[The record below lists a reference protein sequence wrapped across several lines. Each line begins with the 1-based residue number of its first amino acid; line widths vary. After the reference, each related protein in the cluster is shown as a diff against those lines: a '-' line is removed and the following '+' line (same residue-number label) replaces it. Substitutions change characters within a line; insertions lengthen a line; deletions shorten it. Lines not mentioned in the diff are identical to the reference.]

1 MGSSSVRTLLA
12 DERADLVAFLNT
24 LDDDEWDTPSLCE
37 GWRVRDVVAHL
48 LYDSDPVYL
57 YLAGAV
63 ATGFSLRRAAARSV
77 KRADRTDPA
86 ELTAALQR
94 SVGSGLFATIAPS
107 VALADALIHH
117 QDLRRPFGR
126 PREIDVDRVLHVL
139 DHPDPFASPRRR
151 TRGLRLIATDVSW
164 SRGDGP
170 EVLGPAE
177 AVIMAVAGRAA
188 VLDELTGDGVG
199 LLRARLVQPI
209 ATT

>member
-1 MGSSSVRTLLA
+1 VGSLSVRALLA
-12 DERADLVAFLNT
+12 DERADLVAFLGT
-24 LDDDEWDTPSLCE
+24 LDADEWNTPSLCV

-48 LYDSDPVYL
+48 LYDSDPVYR

-77 KRADRTDPA
+77 RRADRMEPA

-94 SVGSGLFATIAPS
+94 SVGRGLFATIAPS

-117 QDLRRPFGR
+117 QDLRRPLGR
-126 PREIDVDRVLHVL
+126 SRVIDQDRVLHVL

-151 TRGLRLIATDVSW
+151 TRGLRFTATDVSW

-170 EVLGPAE
+170 EVRGSAE

-188 VLDELTGDGVG
+188 VLGELSGDGVG
-199 LLRARLVQPI
+199 LLRTRLAQPV